1 MSNNALLT
9 SKVELVIQEEQ
20 DSESPGSPRSRAGSN
35 NTGEMSDMRYGTK
48 ANKGNQETGLKDAKD
63 GEHEEFSKDQ
73 VGLDNV
79 NKTYERKGVD
89 EGKEM

>member
-35 NTGEMSDMRYGTK
+35 NTGDLSDMRYGTK
-48 ANKGNQETGLKDAKD
+48 ATKANQETGLKDAKP
-63 GEHEEFSKDQ
+63 GEPEEFS
-73 VGLDNV
+73 NE
-79 NKTYERKGVD
+79 NPD